1 MEWTGDVAAGEW
13 IRERLDDDFSLH
25 GVVPRGFEAYAR
37 VFHPVP
43 RDRPDGSEPHAVT
56 WGETAAAFG
65 TTMHALAQW
74 HRIIRGT
81 DSPEH
86 GGWRWND
93 PDTGNLAPDVLAAV
107 ARHLVDHT
115 ATPDAGYAGVWV
127 GWGVPHILHAVR
139 DTFADDLTI
148 ARGSDETPAFARSSA
163 KSPTDGKPALRLP
176 GREHAL
182 VRAAPREWADPA
194 WPERVPWRDGWDQQS
209 PSLIWPDGREWAV
222 VTEVDF
228 DSTIVAGPAA
238 LVRAICTDPA
248 IEALPIREGTDLTWD
263 ADDVNRPSE
272 TG

>member
-1 MEWTGDVAAGEW
+1 MEWTGDVTAGEW

-43 RDRPDGSEPHAVT
+43 RDRPDGSE
-56 WGETAAAFG
+56 
-65 TTMHALAQW
+65 
-74 HRIIRGT
+74 
-81 DSPEH
+81 
-86 GGWRWND
+86 
-93 PDTGNLAPDVLAAV
+93 
-107 ARHLVDHT
+107 
-115 ATPDAGYAGVWV
+115 
-127 GWGVPHILHAVR
+127 PHILHAVR